1 MIWCCVSEMI
11 RLAITGLARD
21 AVGLPGQ
28 TVTSGDMVKVGS
40 ITSQGL
46 SYVTCVTS
54 QAMARYI
61 WPADEPGVRRRVVA
75 SLGVLVAAKLLN
87 TAVPFILAAAVDGN
101 YITACHVSRV
111 TCHVSRARP
120 QHGPARPRHPR
131 LHRHHPR
138 HGHAA
143 RLRGRQGGGARPQ

>member
-1 MIWCCVSEMI
+1 
-11 RLAITGLARD
+11 
-21 AVGLPGQ
+21 
-28 TVTSGDMVKVGS
+28 
-40 ITSQGL
+40 
-46 SYVTCVTS
+46 
-54 QAMARYI
+54 MARYI
-61 WPADEPGVRRRVVA
+61 WPAEEPGVRRRVVA

>member
-1 MIWCCVSEMI
+1 MIWCHVLEMI
-11 RLAITGLARD
+11 HLAIIGLARD

-101 YITACHVSRV
+101 QHHTA
-111 TCHVSRARP
+111 CHVSRARP
-120 QHGPARPRHPR
+120 QHGLGLGLGQCRSQQAKISCG
-131 LHRHHPR
+131 L
-138 HGHAA
+138 
-143 RLRGRQGGGARPQ
+143 

>member
-1 MIWCCVSEMI
+1 MI

-28 TVTSGDMVKVGS
+28 AVTSGDMVKVGS
-40 ITSQGL
+40 ITSHV
-46 SYVTCVTS
+46 SRVTCVTCVTC

-61 WPADEPGVRRRVVA
+61 WPAEEPGVRRRVVA
-75 SLGVLVAAKLLN
+75 SVGVLVAAKLLN

-101 YITACHVSRV
+101 YITQRV

-131 LHRHHPR
+131 LHRHHPGHR
-138 HGHAA
+138 HAA
-143 RLRGRQGGGARPQ
+143 GVRGRQGGGTRPQ